1 MHLAFMGRWE
11 EPLLMVG
18 GQRSSGGRA
27 APGSW
32 TLFSGEG
39 RRGQS
44 QEPERGR
51 RGGEGGGWRSGGSS
65 GNGRGGRRRE
75 KERQRET
82 REKTYKGM

>member
-1 MHLAFMGRWE
+1 
-11 EPLLMVG
+11 MVG

-44 QEPERGR
+44 QEPESGR
-51 RGGEGGGWRSGGSS
+51 RGGEGGGLRSGGSS
-65 GNGRGGRRRE
+65 GTGEEGEEE
-75 KERQRET
+75 KKRET